1 MSILFTFI
9 SVHHTLKAE
18 KILQAAGV
26 RLDIIPTPRSIT
38 TSCGMSIV
46 LNAADVEGAEEEI
59 LKAGVQIAGR
69 YQRCGSDQ
77 YIQWNGGEQA

>member
-18 KILQAAGV
+18 RILQTAGV

-46 LNAADVEGAEEEI
+46 LNAADAEEAEDEM

-69 YQRCGSDQ
+69 YQQCGSDL